1 MEYMVKSHRQE
12 KIDTQLEEIE
22 SVLNKQENIFEP
34 GKQVE
39 LDKSYTGDQF
49 EYQFQKEE
57 KDL

>member
-1 MEYMVKSHRQE
+1 MVKSHRQE